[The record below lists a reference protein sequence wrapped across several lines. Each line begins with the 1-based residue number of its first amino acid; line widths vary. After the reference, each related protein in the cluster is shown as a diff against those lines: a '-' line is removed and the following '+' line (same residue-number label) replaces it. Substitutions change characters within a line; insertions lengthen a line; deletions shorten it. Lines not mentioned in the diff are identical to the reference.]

1 MKKKYLNK
9 KKADNYFTK
18 ETGIKAYRIS
28 GTKHCLI
35 VPQKSVTL
43 IVNGDKK
50 QFPLAVAALSI
61 LHSIPTSKIGD
72 LKAIQTCGINECV
85 DPDHLVAQQSH
96 PSITSKEANPA
107 TDGWAT

>member
-43 IVNGDKK
+43 ICNGQKK

-61 LHSIPTSKIGD
+61 LNSIPPHEIHN
-72 LKAIQTCGINECV
+72 LKVHQTCGINECV
-85 DPDHLVAQQSH
+85 EADHLVSVQSNH
-96 PSITSKEANPA
+96 QEEEKSGTWGN
-107 TDGWAT
+107 